1 MESSF
6 LVQPWIATR
15 TITDYCTL
23 CYQAREDGNFIACK
37 RALSAP
43 YNSLLAT
50 LRMETNPELGDIMR
64 RLEDAKDTCIS
75 TEKRDERCHE
85 KMQTT
90 LHSALQIFDQM
101 IEDYKKRYAA
111 VQNRI
116 APMAQM

>member
-1 MESSF
+1 MESS
-6 LVQPWIATR
+6 LLMQPWIATR
-15 TITDYCTL
+15 TITDYCKL
-23 CYQAREDGNFIACK
+23 CYQAREQGNFTACK

-50 LRMETNPELGDIMR
+50 LRMETNPELGSIMK

-75 TEKRDERCHE
+75 TEKPDEHCHE

-90 LHSALQIFDQM
+90 LRSALQIFDQM

-116 APMAQM
+116 TPMAQM